1 MPAFIAAI
9 DQGTAS
15 SRCIVFDRR
24 GNIVSVAQREHR
36 QIYPRPG
43 WVEHD
48 AGQIWRSVRTVL
60 SDRHHRRNPPPG
72 TGQLAQGGAAHPRL
86 DRRVKETT
94 MPVAALA
101 GRAQTREELSRST
114 YDLLVIG
121 GGILGTAVTWMAAQ
135 SGLRVAMIDADDFA
149 GATSSASS
157 KLVHGGLRYLQTGNV
172 KLVAENHRERRALA
186 SDIAPHLVKPLT
198 FVVPIYRGG
207 PHGAAK
213 LGAGVLLYSALSAFG
228 DGLGRVITPR
238 QAADRVPA
246 LRTTGLKAATV
257 YGDHQMN
264 DSRVAIMTVRAAV
277 EAGADMLNHARVVG
291 LRTTRGRVTGA
302 DVRDQVDG
310 AEFGVDARL
319 VLNATGPWVDHLRRM
334 EDPAVSPSVRLSKGA
349 HLVLRRAD
357 PWRAALTIPIDKYRV
372 SFAIPWEDH
381 LLLGTTDE
389 PYDDDPAALAVT
401 DADIGQILDEAGHAV
416 AGHQLRR
423 EDITYAFAGL
433 RVLPGGP
440 GEVSEARRETVLT
453 RGRGGMLS
461 VAGGKWTTYRHIGKV
476 VFDTLTRLPGHPL
489 GATIARGPRVVPLP
503 GLANADAVTRRLQVE
518 REPGVT
524 LTPDIAGHLASH
536 YGSLAFDL
544 AQLIRADPALAER
557 VHPDGPDIWAQ
568 VAFARDREWAVTVDD
583 VMRRHT
589 TLTVRGHDTP
599 SVREQVRRVLE

>member
-1 MPAFIAAI
+1 
-9 DQGTAS
+9 
-15 SRCIVFDRR
+15 
-24 GNIVSVAQREHR
+24 
-36 QIYPRPG
+36 
-43 WVEHD
+43 
-48 AGQIWRSVRTVL
+48 
-60 SDRHHRRNPPPG
+60 
-72 TGQLAQGGAAHPRL
+72 
-86 DRRVKETT
+86 

-101 GRAQTREELSRST
+101 GRVQTRAELSQNT

-135 SGLRVAMIDADDFA
+135 SGLRVAMVDASDFA

-157 KLVHGGLRYLQTGNV
+157 KLVHGGLRYLQTGNF

-198 FVVPIYRGG
+198 FVVPIYRGS

-213 LGAGVLLYSALSAFG
+213 LGAGVFLYSALSAFG

-246 LRTTGLKAATV
+246 LRTAGLKAAAV

-264 DSRVAIMTVRAAV
+264 DSRVAVMTVRAAV
-277 EAGADMLNHARVVG
+277 AAGADVLNHARVVG
-291 LRTTRGRVTGA
+291 LRTTQGRVTGA
-302 DVRDQVDG
+302 DVRDQIDG
-310 AEFGVDARL
+310 VEFGVNARL
-319 VLNATGPWVDHLRRM
+319 VLNATGPWVDHLRRL
-334 EDPAVSPSVRLSKGA
+334 EDPAAAPSVRLSKGA
-349 HLVLRRAD
+349 HLVLRRTEA
-357 PWRAALTIPIDKYRV
+357 WQAALTIPIDKYRV

-389 PYDDDPAALAVT
+389 PYDNDPGAVAVT
-401 DADIGQILDEAGHAV
+401 DADISQILDEAGHAV
-416 AGHQLRR
+416 ADYQLRR

-440 GEVSEARRETVLT
+440 GDVSEAKRETVLT

-476 VFDTLTRLPGHPL
+476 VFDALTRLPGRPL
-489 GATIARGPRVVPLP
+489 GATIARGPRTVPLP
-503 GLANADAVTRRLQVE
+503 GIANADAVARRLQLE

-524 LTPDIAGHLASH
+524 LAHDVARHLASH
-536 YGSLAFDL
+536 YGSVAFDL
-544 AQLIRADPALAER
+544 AQLIRDDPALAER

-568 VAFARDREWAVTVDD
+568 VAFARDREWAVTVED
-583 VMRRHT
+583 VVRRRT
-589 TLTVRGHDTP
+589 TLTVRGLDTP
-599 SVREQVRRVLE
+599 LIREQIGNALAEIR